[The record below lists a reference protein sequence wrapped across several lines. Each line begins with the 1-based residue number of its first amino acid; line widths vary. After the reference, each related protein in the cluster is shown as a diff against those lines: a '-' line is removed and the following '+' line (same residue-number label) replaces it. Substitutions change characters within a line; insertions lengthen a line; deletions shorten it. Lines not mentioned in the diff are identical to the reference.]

1 MEIKVER
8 ICIKT
13 KKKIVPG
20 LALMSLLYLYLEMIY
35 RFYFQV
41 IESTYKAH
49 YSLFIPNLFKRIR
62 RVKLTYVVMTLDIID
77 VSHRNVSY

>member
-41 IESTYKAH
+41 RESTDTAH

-62 RVKLTYVVMTLDIID
+62 SKVDVRYVVMTLDIID
-77 VSHRNVSY
+77 G